1 MYLVT
6 LGSKSLL
13 RTFSVGETTRPAY
26 LRGPN
31 LAPFLFQSK
40 NMSKDEMVRLLR
52 FIKNGKDL
60 TEAEKSEFVATA
72 TKSIL
77 EKINPFFSDT

>member
-1 MYLVT
+1 
-6 LGSKSLL
+6 
-13 RTFSVGETTRPAY
+13 
-26 LRGPN
+26 
-31 LAPFLFQSK
+31 
-40 NMSKDEMVRLLR
+40 MSKDEMVRLLG

>member
-1 MYLVT
+1 
-6 LGSKSLL
+6 
-13 RTFSVGETTRPAY
+13 
-26 LRGPN
+26 
-31 LAPFLFQSK
+31 
-40 NMSKDEMVRLLR
+40 MSKDEMVRLLR